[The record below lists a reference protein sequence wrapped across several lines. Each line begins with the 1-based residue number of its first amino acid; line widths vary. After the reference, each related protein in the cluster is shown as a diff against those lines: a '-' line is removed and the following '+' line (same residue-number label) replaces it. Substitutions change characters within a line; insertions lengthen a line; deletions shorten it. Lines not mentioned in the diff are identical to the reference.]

1 MFFFRFPNPVV
12 SISSSKLVPQI
23 SSLAWYTTVIPLI
36 VVLSITGVKDAI
48 DDVVK
53 WLPGLPSLDL
63 VIGLWAKKTSQ
74 NYLVPR
80 SANQRDVSHI
90 CSLIYPGCHRVSSTG
105 FCLARNRQ
113 CGPFFF
119 FSLPLSPD
127 FLSLFSETQPLPLS
141 FVWLCC
147 HLSSLDSIYFMSLPS
162 SPCALLCL
170 FSYSYSF
177 FSPST
182 FSFSPVLSLS
192 FSNCHFCL
200 ACTERS
206 SSKPCGTIRCPLI
219 SCHWKEIV
227 ACHSQC

>member
-119 FSLPLSPD
+119 FLYHFLQTSSVSSQKPSPCPLALSGFAVISPHLTPFISCLFLLPPVPCSAFSPIP
-127 FLSLFSETQPLPLS
+127 T
-141 FVWLCC
+141 
-147 HLSSLDSIYFMSLPS
+147 LSSLPPHSLS
-162 SPCALLCL
+162 LQCSL
-170 FSYSYSF
+170 FPFPTATSVWHAQRG
-177 FSPST
+177 T
-182 FSFSPVLSLS
+182 LASPVARSEAHS
-192 FSNCHFCL
+192 FP
-200 ACTERS
+200 AIGKR
-206 SSKPCGTIRCPLI
+206 
-219 SCHWKEIV
+219 
-227 ACHSQC
+227 

>member
-1 MFFFRFPNPVV
+1 MCQLGAFYSSFGKRSLGFRNTGKLQKRRTTRASEFISLNLERRRCWRQGIGGNVFFFRFPNPVV

-74 NYLVPR
+74 NYFVPR

-119 FSLPLSPD
+119 F
-127 FLSLFSETQPLPLS
+127 FST
-141 FVWLCC
+141 
-147 HLSSLDSIYFMSLPS
+147 
-162 SPCALLCL
+162 
-170 FSYSYSF
+170 
-177 FSPST
+177 T
-182 FSFSPVLSLS
+182 FSRLPQSLLR
-192 FSNCHFCL
+192 NP
-200 ACTERS
+200 A
-206 SSKPCGTIRCPLI
+206 PAP
-219 SCHWKEIV
+219 
-227 ACHSQC
+227 